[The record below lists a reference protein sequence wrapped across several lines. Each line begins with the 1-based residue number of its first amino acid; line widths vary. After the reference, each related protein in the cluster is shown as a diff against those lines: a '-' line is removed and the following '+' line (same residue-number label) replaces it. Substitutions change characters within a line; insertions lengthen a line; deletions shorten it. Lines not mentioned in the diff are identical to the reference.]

1 MLKSASRQTSSI
13 RNRLILGVSLMLI
26 PLMAI
31 AIGSYLG
38 FEQAV
43 GTFERSENK
52 RLEEL
57 FPLDRLELV
66 LREAA
71 ELTEPVNRDGS
82 IEKQIKFAR
91 LSQEVDQ
98 IFVSL
103 LNSPSQLQEK
113 RALVLDI
120 QKKWHRIKREEKAYL
135 EQPLSLNPIEV
146 RAYQT
151 DLDQHFD
158 GIVRD
163 IRRLNNLLVSFQTN
177 DNLRQV
183 NIIKQQ
189 VRALTILTAVA
200 AIVIAIGAISFLARS
215 ILKPLRQLNQG
226 VSRFGDGDL
235 SSRIHLDTKDE
246 LEQLAHTF
254 NWMAD
259 NLEQSQRELMELAT
273 IDGLTGVLNRREF
286 NRRLTQELERSRR
299 GNYSVSLLMIDIDHF
314 KKLNDTYGHQSGD
327 DALRHVS
334 WLIRRE
340 VRPGDLPARYGGEEF
355 AVILPHADTEDAF
368 VVAERLRNLIA
379 SEKVPIS
386 EGQTLQI
393 TASLGCATFPLHA
406 QNEEALLGRA
416 DAALYQAKRSGR
428 NRVCIA
434 QDNVTASSTDFA
446 AN

>member
-13 RNRLILGVSLMLI
+13 RNRLILGVSLMLV

-31 AIGSYLG
+31 AVGSYLG

-91 LSQEVDQ
+91 LSQEIDQ
-98 IFVSL
+98 IFISL

-120 QKKWHRIKREEKAYL
+120 QQKWHHIKQEEERYL
-135 EQPLSLNPIEV
+135 GQPFSLSVAEV
-146 RAYQT
+146 RTYQT
-151 DLDQHFD
+151 ELDRQFD

-189 VRALTILTAVA
+189 VRALTILTALVA
-200 AIVIAIGAISFLARS
+200 VVIAVSAISFLARS
-215 ILKPLRQLNQG
+215 ILKPLRYLNQG

-235 SSRIHLDTKDE
+235 SSRIHLQTKDE

-368 VVAERLRNLIA
+368 IVAERLRNLIA
-379 SEKVPIS
+379 SEKVPI
-386 EGQTLQI
+386 
-393 TASLGCATFPLHA
+393 
-406 QNEEALLGRA
+406 
-416 DAALYQAKRSGR
+416 
-428 NRVCIA
+428 
-434 QDNVTASSTDFA
+434 
-446 AN
+446 